1 MADSAATPNDN
12 AQEQKPQRSGKRKLF
27 LLLLLLVVI
36 LAGVGVYCY
45 HLFYGLPPHA
55 RGI

>member
-27 LLLLLLVVI
+27 LLLLL
-36 LAGVGVYCY
+36 CQQ
-45 HLFYGLPPHA
+45 LPLPQG
-55 RGI
+55 RRP